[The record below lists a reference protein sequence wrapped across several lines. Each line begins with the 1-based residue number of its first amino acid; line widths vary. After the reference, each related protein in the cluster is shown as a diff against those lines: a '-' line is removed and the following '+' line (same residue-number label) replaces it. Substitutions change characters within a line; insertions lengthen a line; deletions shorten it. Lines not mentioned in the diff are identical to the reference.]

1 MREEHGLDKVP
12 EEKGGTISPDTFR
25 RLFLLS
31 VIANFKRGSY
41 GLKRLHK
48 VTYIVERSQK
58 MKLRPFEFKKYHHGQ
73 YSETLDEI
81 INQLITLGLVIATP
95 LDTTIRTIFR
105 LPDGKT
111 IEWLEGGTRFT
122 VSDPEA
128 IAFVT
133 RAFAT
138 IMPEGIAAV
147 RYAVRTFGYL
157 PESELL
163 DRCYALPEFNK
174 ASFEEII
181 FDSNLP
187 DEIEVPNLSE
197 DECEELEMALNPKF
211 ISAMKKIVEGMEKSK
226 LDLKRVKEVGAPV

>member
-1 MREEHGLDKVP
+1 MREEHRLDEVT

-25 RLFLLS
+25 RLFLLI
-31 VIANFKRGSY
+31 VIANFRRGSY

-48 VTYIVERSQK
+48 VTYIAERSQK

-81 INQLITLGLVIATP
+81 ISQLITLGLVVATP
-95 LDTTIRTIFR
+95 LNTTIRTIFR

-111 IEWLEGGTRFT
+111 IEWLEGGTRFA

-128 IAFVT
+128 VAFVT
-133 RAFAT
+133 RAFAAIT
-138 IMPEGIAAV
+138 PEGIATV

-174 ASFEEII
+174 ASFGETI

-187 DEIEVPNLSE
+187 DEIEAPNLSE
-197 DECEELEMALNPKF
+197 DECEELEMVLNPKF
-211 ISAMKKIVEGMEKSK
+211 ISAMKKVIQGMDKST
-226 LDLKRVKEVGAPV
+226 LDLEQVKRVEIPV